1 MTHFR
6 SAIFPRLAA
15 LALACTESE
24 SPPNTPPATPEALW
38 VEIAGEPLEL
48 ELALD
53 AATRYQGLSG
63 RLAIEPNGGMLFVS
77 TVERPQAMVMRDC
90 AISIDVAFLDFSGEV
105 VAIHEMRPELPR
117 RPGESRSEYES
128 RLRVYPS
135 VAPAGFSVETAG
147 GRLDEIG
154 LRVGDR
160 VVFDIASTLDLARR
174 AEGPQR

>member
-6 SAIFPRLAA
+6 SAIFPLLVA
-15 LALACTESE
+15 LAFACAESE
-24 SPPNTPPATPEALW
+24 SPPKTPLEVPETLW
-38 VEIAGEPLEL
+38 VEIAGEPFEL

-53 AATRYQGLSG
+53 AASRHKGLSG
-63 RLAIEPNGGMLFVS
+63 RLAIEPNGGMLFVN
-77 TVERPQAMVMRDC
+77 TVESPQAMVMRDC
-90 AISIDVAFLDFSGEV
+90 AIPIDVAFLDFSGEV

-135 VAPAGFSVETAG
+135 GAPAGFAIETVG
-147 GRLDEIG
+147 GRLAEIG

-160 VVFDIASTLDLARR
+160 VAFDIAATLDLARR
-174 AEGPQR
+174 ARVRQR

>member
-1 MTHFR
+1 LTHFR
-6 SAIFPRLAA
+6 SAIFPLLVAVA
-15 LALACTESE
+15 FACAESE
-24 SPPNTPPATPEALW
+24 SPPKTPLDVPETRW
-38 VEIAGEPLEL
+38 VEIAGEPFEL

-63 RLAIEPNGGMLFVS
+63 RGAIEPNGGMLFAN
-77 TVERPQAMVMRDC
+77 TTEGPQAMVMRDC

-117 RPGESRSEYES
+117 RPAESQSEYES
-128 RLRVYPS
+128 RLTVYRS
-135 VAPAGFSVETAG
+135 GAPAGFAIETAG

-160 VVFDIASTLDLARR
+160 VAFDIASTLELARR
-174 AEGPQR
+174 VAGQGR